1 MRTPRQEIKK
11 PVRSSSVERKDF
23 QNLSRTSSEKSLS
36 IDYRKLVREKV
47 DKKTKESFKS
57 FEKTI
62 LNKWTGL
69 LMENLKEKIEEKK
82 FLIFS
87 SVKTCVE
94 SMTKEFYPRIK
105 ESSNRMVESLKKNK
119 DLGNSNSSRNLSR
132 AESREKKESFQK
144 SYQKNENIREMV
156 KDIIS
161 KTQYKNTNDIEK
173 IIESFVQRETR
184 ESISFIKQRL
194 MSDIENSIF
203 SAFAKIRPRFLNNVE
218 DVSSENTFLTP
229 VGSLKSSSKQI
240 NQPVIQKHLEK
251 PLNNKILPKNS
262 SGVSLK
268 EFLKYEKIAKSSF
281 S

>member
-1 MRTPRQEIKK
+1 M
-11 PVRSSSVERKDF
+11 ERRRGFIF
-23 QNLSRTSSEKSLS
+23 QKNFEMYKNVINLM
-36 IDYRKLVREKV
+36 EKV
-47 DKKTKESFKS
+47 E
-57 FEKTI
+57 ERC
-62 LNKWTGL
+62 L
-69 LMENLKEKIEEKK
+69 ENVLKEIYQILE
-82 FLIFS
+82 L
-87 SVKTCVE
+87 
-94 SMTKEFYPRIK
+94 KE
-105 ESSNRMVESLKKNK
+105 
-119 DLGNSNSSRNLSR
+119 
-132 AESREKKESFQK
+132 ESFQK

-156 KDIIS
+156 KDVIS